1 MFQYNLVKRAKK
13 HRKHIVL
20 PEGNDDRIII
30 ATSRLL
36 SMDVVD
42 ITILGS
48 KKQIENKVAELGIA
62 FDFSKVKL
70 LVRLN
75 LSIMKIT

>member
-1 MFQYNLVKRAKK
+1 MFQYNLVKGLKNTEN
-13 HRKHIVL
+13 IVL
-20 PEGNDDRIII
+20 PEGNDK
-30 ATSRLL
+30 LL
-36 SMDVVD
+36 LLLHDYYQWID

-48 KKQIENKVAELGIA
+48 KKQIENKVAELGA

>member
-20 PEGNDDRIII
+20 PEGNDRIII

-42 ITILGS
+42 ITILG
-48 KKQIENKVAELGIA
+48 
-62 FDFSKVKL
+62 
-70 LVRLN
+70 
-75 LSIMKIT
+75 

>member
-1 MFQYNLVKRAKK
+1 MMTELLLLLQ
-13 HRKHIVL
+13 
-20 PEGNDDRIII
+20 
-30 ATSRLL
+30 LL

>member
-20 PEGNDDRIII
+20 PEGNDDRI
-30 ATSRLL
+30 TTTRLL

-48 KKQIENKVAELGIA
+48 KKQIEK
-62 FDFSKVKL
+62 
-70 LVRLN
+70 R
-75 LSIMKIT
+75 

>member
-1 MFQYNLVKRAKK
+1 VKRAKK

-62 FDFSKVKL
+62 FDF
-70 LVRLN
+70 
-75 LSIMKIT
+75 